1 MFFYGTKLNVK
12 TKTLSLEFLY
22 GRIMNAPFSNYQ
34 LTIRTPIVSVPE
46 LERKMYKLILIEVLY
61 YTSHVSVDTLS

>member
-1 MFFYGTKLNVK
+1 MD
-12 TKTLSLEFLY
+12 
-22 GRIMNAPFSNYQ
+22 APFSNYQ

-61 YTSHVSVDTLS
+61 YTSHVSVDTVS